1 MVSCPGTSFLPMVSL
16 AARFFAGF
24 ARRGTMRGLKHLG
37 LTIEERLKYLHEYGN
52 EWDEKPVCQ
61 FLFFSWIKVSHSSHF
76 RTTLYHG

>member
-1 MVSCPGTSFLPMVSL
+1 MVSL

-37 LTIEERLKYLHEYGN
+37 PTIEECLRYLHEYEN
-52 EWDEKPVCQ
+52 EWDEKPLCQ
-61 FLFFSWIKVSHSSHF
+61 FLFFFSIEVSHSFLF